1 MDKCRI
7 TSLLEKDC
15 HDKKYKYQKQGC
27 LVLIENLNEDRQILE
42 VRIVAECN
50 VDTVLKIIA
59 FLIST
64 NS

>member
-1 MDKCRI
+1 M
-7 TSLLEKDC
+7 EKDC
-15 HDKKYKYQKQGC
+15 HDKKYKYQKQG

-42 VRIVAECN
+42 VRILAECN
-50 VDTVLKIIA
+50 VNTVLKIIA